1 MHWEEEMMMLKM
13 ENNRLKKKIA
23 KVEKEIEMKN
33 RIVKEIQKVYGD
45 DFPRN
50 LAELNVL
57 AIKKLEAENKKLK
70 ERIAELEKKQLPE
83 PQDAIPLDQ
92 RIRESAD

>member
-1 MHWEEEMMMLKM
+1 M
-13 ENNRLKKKIA
+13 KKLR
-23 KVEKEIEMKN
+23 KN
-33 RIVKEIQKVYGD
+33 AMN

-57 AIKKLEAENKKLK
+57 AIQKLEAENKKLK

-92 RIRESAD
+92 RIRESADYYVATDGKDDV